1 MTFSHLHTLS
11 LNWHLSKKTGS
22 VMKSMDRGIDGVGS
36 LITYLFLFLIPA
48 LAECLAVVVLFFA
61 EYKQWS
67 LGLIVL
73 GGVLFY
79 SIATIA
85 ITQWRKKFR
94 EATNKHDNDF
104 HDKATDSI
112 INFETVKYF
121 TAEDFE
127 VNRFKES
134 VAKFQ
139 VFSSSTT
146 VSLSVLNMTQ
156 QLILNASML
165 GAMIVSGQAVIRGEM
180 TLGGWIAV
188 QSWVATIFVPLNFL
202 GSVYASIVQSLIDI
216 RNLSELLS
224 ELPDIVDVP
233 GAQPIP
239 IQLYHESKSG
249 STSIDFSSHDGS
261 SKFSIDDDQ
270 DDNEDMVEIP
280 LSQGVEM
287 VNTSNPIHAIRN
299 KRPSFQY
306 SKGVSVDFE
315 NVSFNYPG
323 QPKSKGLR
331 GVSFHVAPGTTT
343 AIVGH
348 TGSGKTTI
356 SRLLF
361 RFYEPREGSIS
372 LGGYDIRQYTQ
383 KSVRGCIGIV
393 PQDTVLF
400 NGVLTE
406 CSEISTN
413 SNFI

>member
-22 VMKSMDRGIDGVGS
+22 VMKSMDRGSDGVGS

-372 LGGYDIRQYTQ
+372 IGGYDIRQYTQ

>member
-1 MTFSHLHTLS
+1 
-11 LNWHLSKKTGS
+11 
-22 VMKSMDRGIDGVGS
+22 V
-36 LITYLFLFLIPA
+36 
-48 LAECLAVVVLFFA
+48 
-61 EYKQWS
+61 
-67 LGLIVL
+67 
-73 GGVLFY
+73 
-79 SIATIA
+79 

-134 VAKFQ
+134 VVKYQ

-146 VSLSVLNMTQ
+146 VSLSILNMTQ
-156 QLILNASML
+156 QLILNGAML
-165 GAMIVSGQAVIRGEM
+165 GAMILSGYAVVKGQM

-188 QSWVATIFVPLNFL
+188 QSWVATVFVPLNFL
-202 GSVYASIVQSLIDI
+202 GSVYAMIVQALIDI

-224 ELPDIVDVP
+224 EMPDIVDEPDAVE
-233 GAQPIP
+233 IP
-239 IQLYHESKSG
+239 IQLYHESTQS
-249 STSIDFSSHDGS
+249 SVSIDFSTHSGHAGS
-261 SKFSIDDDQ
+261 FSIEEEADDA
-270 DDNEDMVEIP
+270 DDAEDMVEIP

-287 VNTSNPIHAIRN
+287 IRTGNPLHN
-299 KRPSFQY
+299 KRRVPSFHF

-315 NVSFNYPG
+315 NVSFSYPG

-331 GVSFHVAPGTTT
+331 GISFHVAPGTTT
-343 AIVGH
+343 ALVGH

-372 LGGYDIRQYTQ
+372 IGGYDIRHYTQ
-383 KSVRGCIGIV
+383 RSVRACIGIV

-400 NGVLTE
+400 NGQRY
-406 CSEISTN
+406 
-413 SNFI
+413 

>member
-372 LGGYDIRQYTQ
+372 IGGYDIRQYTQ

>member
-372 LGGYDIRQYTQ
+372 IGGYDIRQYTQ

-400 NGVLTE
+400 NGALTK
-406 CSEISTN
+406 C
-413 SNFI
+413 

>member
-261 SKFSIDDDQ
+261 SKFSIDDAQ

-323 QPKSKGLR
+323 QPKSKGLK

-372 LGGYDIRQYTQ
+372 IGGYDIRQYTQ

-400 NGVLTE
+400 NGALTK
-406 CSEISTN
+406 C
-413 SNFI
+413 

>member
-104 HDKATDSI
+104 HYKATDSI

-372 LGGYDIRQYTQ
+372 IGGYDIRQYTQ

>member
-216 RNLSELLS
+216 
-224 ELPDIVDVP
+224 
-233 GAQPIP
+233 
-239 IQLYHESKSG
+239 SK
-249 STSIDFSSHDGS
+249 
-261 SKFSIDDDQ
+261 
-270 DDNEDMVEIP
+270 
-280 LSQGVEM
+280 L
-287 VNTSNPIHAIRN
+287 
-299 KRPSFQY
+299 
-306 SKGVSVDFE
+306 
-315 NVSFNYPG
+315 
-323 QPKSKGLR
+323 
-331 GVSFHVAPGTTT
+331 
-343 AIVGH
+343 
-348 TGSGKTTI
+348 
-356 SRLLF
+356 
-361 RFYEPREGSIS
+361 
-372 LGGYDIRQYTQ
+372 
-383 KSVRGCIGIV
+383 
-393 PQDTVLF
+393 
-400 NGVLTE
+400 
-406 CSEISTN
+406 
-413 SNFI
+413 

>member
-1 MTFSHLHTLS
+1 
-11 LNWHLSKKTGS
+11 
-22 VMKSMDRGIDGVGS
+22 
-36 LITYLFLFLIPA
+36 
-48 LAECLAVVVLFFA
+48 
-61 EYKQWS
+61 
-67 LGLIVL
+67 
-73 GGVLFY
+73 
-79 SIATIA
+79 
-85 ITQWRKKFR
+85 
-94 EATNKHDNDF
+94 
-104 HDKATDSI
+104 
-112 INFETVKYF
+112 
-121 TAEDFE
+121 
-127 VNRFKES
+127 

-372 LGGYDIRQYTQ
+372 IGGYDIRQYTQ